1 MVKFIRFLFVCTVIL
16 AIAGCGLVG
25 VTIWYFGRELPDY
38 AQLAHYQ
45 PPIMTRVQAGD
56 GRLLAEYAAERRVFV
71 PIEAIPRRVIEAFV
85 SAEDKNFYT
94 HHGVD
99 PLSIFRAAVTDL
111 GRLRSNRRPIGAS
124 TITQQVAKNMLLS
137 NEVSLTRKIKE
148 VLLATRIEAAMPK
161 ERILELYLNEIYL
174 GSGAYGIAA
183 AALTYFD
190 KSLGDLSLG
199 EAAFLGGLP
208 KAPNRYNP
216 SRYLDAATARRD
228 WVLDRMVEDG
238 FASREAADA
247 AKAQPLIL
255 HHREQADEVKAPYFA
270 EAVRRE
276 LLARYGEKALY
287 GAGLSVRT
295 SLDPRLQ
302 TAADKALR
310 DGLIAY
316 DHGHEGWRGAI
327 ARIDYKGDW
336 AARLAAVPV
345 PAVATDVG
353 WRLAVVL
360 HTTAGEAAIG
370 FADNTTGHIAFSQM
384 RWARPRY
391 HGGGLG
397 PFPRTAGDVV
407 RPGDVV
413 MVAPVG
419 APPEKADLGKRPEGD
434 DTSTEEKPKE
444 VDEQPGAR
452 EHGQKTR
459 TATIPPDPTAFTLCQ
474 VPEVSGALVAMDP
487 HTGRVLAISGG
498 FSFAISQFDR
508 ATQAYRQTG
517 SAIKP
522 FVFLTALE
530 HGFTPSTRV
539 SDAPISLPQGPGLPM
554 WTPTNY
560 EADKFR
566 GPTPLR
572 IGLEQSIDTL
582 TVRLATMIGMDPI
595 AQTIERF
602 GILDHVPHEYAITL
616 GAGATTPLRLTTAYA
631 MIVNG
636 GKHIAPSLIDRVQD
650 RDGRTIWRADNRPC
664 DGCSD
669 VEWRRQPVPM
679 IPDTSEEVADP
690 GSAYQMVTMMQGVVE
705 RGTGDRVKAVGKP
718 IAGKTGTTNDYR
730 DAWFEG
736 FSPDLA
742 AGVYVGYDEPDSLG
756 KDETG
761 GHVAA
766 PIFRDFM
773 IAALKNTPAVDF
785 RIPPG
790 LRLYRVSAAT
800 GLPVSG
806 SEPAIYEAYKP
817 GTEPGQGPKPRTE
830 ASAGDQSTAPDPAA
844 SDTASGD
851 GEPNAAAASPEP
863 GQMSGADQ
871 GPPAGADAPSAAND
885 TGSPPTP
892 PSPPASSSALPT
904 PRGAPAGGT
913 GGLY

>member
-1 MVKFIRFLFVCTVIL
+1 MVKFIRFLFVCAVIL

-25 VTIWYFGRELPDY
+25 ITIWYFGRDLPDY
-38 AQLAHYQ
+38 QALAHYQ

-56 GRLLAEYAAERRVFV
+56 GRLLAEYATERRVFV
-71 PIEAIPRRVIEAFV
+71 PIQAIPKRVIDAFV

-99 PLSIFRAAVTDL
+99 PLSILRAGITDV
-111 GRLRSNRRPIGAS
+111 GRLRSSRRPIGAS

-137 NEVSLTRKIKE
+137 NEVSLARKIKE
-148 VLLATRIEAAMPK
+148 ALLATRIEAAMPK
-161 ERILELYLNEIYL
+161 DRILELYLNEIYL
-174 GSGAYGIAA
+174 GSGAYGVAA

-190 KSLGDLSLG
+190 KPLDDLTLG

-216 SRYLDAATARRD
+216 NHFPDAAQGRRD

-238 FASREAADA
+238 YANRQAADQA
-247 AKAQPLIL
+247 QAQPLTL
-255 HHREQADEVKAPYFA
+255 RRREEAEQVKAPYFA
-270 EAVRRE
+270 EEVRRE
-276 LLARYGEKALY
+276 LLARYGEKVLY
-287 GAGLSVRT
+287 RAGLSVRT

-302 TAADKALR
+302 AAADKALR
-310 DGLIAY
+310 NGLIAY

-327 ARIDYKGDW
+327 AHIDPKGDW
-336 AARLAAVPV
+336 AAHLAVVPV
-345 PAVATDVG
+345 PAVVSDVG

-360 HTTAGEAAIG
+360 RTTPGEAAIG
-370 FADNTTGHIAFSQM
+370 FADGDTGHVAFAQM
-384 RWARPRY
+384 RWARPRRQ
-391 HGGGLG
+391 GGSLG
-397 PFPRTAGDVV
+397 AFPRGAGDVV
-407 RPGDVV
+407 KTGDVV
-413 MVAPVG
+413 MVTPVAVTPTPVEPGKGEAAKDAAGG
-419 APPEKADLGKRPEGD
+419 AKE
-434 DTSTEEKPKE
+434 PKK
-444 VDEQPGAR
+444 DALAAAR
-452 EHGQKTR
+452 
-459 TATIPPDPTAFTLCQ
+459 PDPSAYTLCQ
-474 VPEVSGALVAMDP
+474 VPEVSGALVVMDP
-487 HTGRVLAISGG
+487 HTGRVLALSGG

-522 FVFLTALE
+522 FVFLTALD

-560 EADKFR
+560 EGERFR
-566 GPTPLR
+566 GMTPLR

-582 TVRLATMIGMDPI
+582 TVRLATMIGMDSI
-595 AQTIERF
+595 AKTIERF

-636 GKHIAPSLIDRVQD
+636 GKRVTPTVIDRVQD
-650 RDGRTIWRADNRPC
+650 RNGKTIFRVDDRSC
-664 DGCSD
+664 DGCGD
-669 VEWRRQPVPM
+669 VDWHHQPVPV
-679 IPDTSEEVADP
+679 IPDNREQVADP
-690 GSAYQMVTMMQGVVE
+690 GSAYQLVTMMEGVVQ
-705 RGTGDRVKAVGKP
+705 RGTGDAVKAVGKP

-736 FSPDLA
+736 FSPNLA
-742 AGVYVGYDEPDSLG
+742 AGVYVGYDDPDSLG

-773 IAALKNTPAVDF
+773 ISALANTPAIDF

-800 GLPVSG
+800 GLPVTG

-817 GTEPGQGPKPRTE
+817 GTEPGKNSNLGRQASSNPDDGSPADATGDTGATGGAMNDTGGSDTVVNSGMADSPDA
-830 ASAGDQSTAPDPAA
+830 ASAGNDNSAA
-844 SDTASGD
+844 SSGNSNPGSAS
-851 GEPNAAAASPEP
+851 
-863 GQMSGADQ
+863 
-871 GPPAGADAPSAAND
+871 AGVAAPS
-885 TGSPPTP
+885 
-892 PSPPASSSALPT
+892 SAMLPG
-904 PRGAPAGGT
+904 RGAPASGT

>member
-1 MVKFIRFLFVCTVIL
+1 MVKLIRFLFVCAVIL

-25 VTIWYFGRELPDY
+25 ITIWYFGRDLPDY
-38 AQLAHYQ
+38 QQLAHYQ

-56 GRLLAEYAAERRVFV
+56 GRLLAEYASERRIFV
-71 PIEAIPRRVIEAFV
+71 PIEAIPKRVIDAFV

-94 HHGVD
+94 HHGID
-99 PLSIFRAAVTDL
+99 PVSMIRAAITDV
-111 GRLRSNRRPIGAS
+111 GRLRSARRPIGAS

-137 NEVSLTRKIKE
+137 DEVSLARKIKE

-161 ERILELYLNEIYL
+161 DRILELYLNEIYL
-174 GSGAYGIAA
+174 GSGAYGVAA

-190 KSLGDLSLG
+190 KPLDDLTLD

-216 SRYLDAATARRD
+216 AHFLDAARGRRD

-238 FASREAADA
+238 YATRRAADA
-247 AKAQPLIL
+247 AEAEPIVLRR
-255 HHREQADEVKAPYFA
+255 REAAEEVKAPYFA
-270 EAVRRE
+270 EEVRRQ

-287 GAGLSVRT
+287 GGGFSVRT

-302 TAADKALR
+302 AEADKALR
-310 DGLIAY
+310 QGLIAY

-327 ARIDYKGDW
+327 AHVDPKGDW
-336 AARLAAVPV
+336 ATQLAAVPV
-345 PAVATDVG
+345 PAVVSDVG

-360 HTTAGEAAIG
+360 RTTPAEAAIG
-370 FADNTTGHIAFSQM
+370 FADGDTGHVPFAQM

-397 PFPRTAGDVV
+397 PFPRGAGDVV

-413 MVAPVG
+413 MVAPVAAEPVVNDSENETGKDAVDPGKDAGG
-419 APPEKADLGKRPEGD
+419 AGK
-434 DTSTEEKPKE
+434 DTKKTAASA
-444 VDEQPGAR
+444 VQRGAL
-452 EHGQKTR
+452 
-459 TATIPPDPTAFTLCQ
+459 AFTLCQ
-474 VPEVSGALVAMDP
+474 VPEVSGALVVMDP
-487 HTGRVLAISGG
+487 HTGRVLALSGG

-522 FVFLTALE
+522 FVFLTALD
-530 HGFTPSTRV
+530 HGFTPSTLV

-560 EADKFR
+560 EADRFR

-582 TVRLATMIGMDPI
+582 TVRLATMIGMDSI
-595 AQTIERF
+595 AKTIERF

-616 GAGATTPLRLTTAYA
+616 GAGATTPLRLTAAYA

-636 GKHIAPSLIDRVQD
+636 GKRITPTLIDRIQD
-650 RDGRTIWRADNRPC
+650 RDGKTIFRADDRPC
-664 DGCSD
+664 DGCGD
-669 VEWRRQPVPM
+669 VDWQHQPVPV
-679 IPDTSEEVADP
+679 IPDTREQVADP
-690 GSAYQMVTMMQGVVE
+690 GSAYQLVTMMQGVVE
-705 RGTGDRVKAVGKP
+705 RGTGDAVKAVGKP

-730 DAWFEG
+730 DAWFLG

-742 AGVYVGYDEPDSLG
+742 TGVYVGYDEPDSLG

-773 IAALKNTPAVDF
+773 IDALKDTPAVDF

-806 SEPAIYEAYKP
+806 SGPAIYEAYKP
-817 GTEPGQGPKPRTE
+817 GTEPGKGRYVASE
-830 ASAGDQSTAPDPAA
+830 ASSNSGEAEGSPVDSASGPASSDPGNADTGSGGGDAGPAA
-844 SDTASGD
+844 SG
-851 GEPNAAAASPEP
+851 
-863 GQMSGADQ
+863 GA
-871 GPPAGADAPSAAND
+871 G
-885 TGSPPTP
+885 
-892 PSPPASSSALPT
+892 PSPGVAESSPGGAPAPNSAMLP

>member
-1 MVKFIRFLFVCTVIL
+1 MVKLTRFLFVCAVIL

-25 VTIWYFGRELPDY
+25 VTIWYFGRDLPDY
-38 AQLAHYQ
+38 QQLAHYQ

-71 PIEAIPRRVIEAFV
+71 PIQAIPKRVIDAFV
-85 SAEDKNFYT
+85 SAEDKNFYS

-99 PLSIFRAAVTDL
+99 PLSIIRAAITDV

-137 NEVSLTRKIKE
+137 NEVSLARKIKE
-148 VLLATRIEAAMPK
+148 ILLATRIEAAMPK
-161 ERILELYLNEIYL
+161 DRILELYLNEIYL
-174 GSGAYGIAA
+174 GAGAYGVAA
-183 AALTYFD
+183 ASLTYFD
-190 KSLGDLSLG
+190 KSLGDLTLG

-216 SRYLDAATARRD
+216 ARFSDAATARRD

-238 FASREAADA
+238 FVSSTAADA
-247 AKAQPLIL
+247 AKAQPIVL
-255 HHREQADEVKAPYFA
+255 HRRREADQVKAPYFA
-270 EAVRRE
+270 EEVRRE

-302 TAADKALR
+302 AAADKALR
-310 DGLIAY
+310 AGLIAY

-327 ARIDYKGDW
+327 AHVDPKGDW
-336 AARLAAVPV
+336 ATRLAAVPV

-353 WRLAVVL
+353 WRLALVL
-360 HTTAGEAAIG
+360 RTTPGEAAIG
-370 FADNTTGHIAFSQM
+370 FADGDTGHIPFSQM

-391 HGGGLG
+391 HNGTLG
-397 PFPRTAGDVV
+397 PFPRSAGDVV
-407 RPGDVV
+407 KPGDVV
-413 MVAPVG
+413 MVTP
-419 APPEKADLGKRPEGD
+419 APPPPTKGDLANDRSGD
-434 DTSTEEKPKE
+434 S
-444 VDEQPGAR
+444 
-452 EHGQKTR
+452 GQAKKT
-459 TATIPPDPTAFTLCQ
+459 AAAAPAPDPSVFTLCQ

-487 HTGRVLAISGG
+487 HTGRVLALSGG

-522 FVFLTALE
+522 FVFLTALD
-530 HGFTPSTRV
+530 HGFTPSTLV

-554 WTPTNY
+554 WSPTNY
-560 EADKFR
+560 EADRFR

-595 AQTIERF
+595 AKTIERF

-616 GAGATTPLRLTTAYA
+616 GAGATTPLRLTTAYS

-636 GKHIAPSLIDRVQD
+636 GERITPTLIDRVQD
-650 RDGRTIWRADNRPC
+650 RNGKTIFRADNRPC
-664 DGCSD
+664 DGCTD
-669 VEWRRQPVPM
+669 VEWRHQPVPV
-679 IPDTSEEVADP
+679 IPDTREQVADP
-690 GSAYQMVTMMQGVVE
+690 GSCYQLVTMMQGVVE
-705 RGTGDRVKAVGKP
+705 RGTGTAVKAVGKP
-718 IAGKTGTTNDYR
+718 IAGKTGTTNDFR

-742 AGVYVGYDEPDSLG
+742 AGVYVGYDVPDSLG

-773 IAALKNTPAVDF
+773 IAALKNTPAIDF

-806 SEPAIYEAYKP
+806 NEPAIYEAYKP
-817 GTEPGQGPKPRTE
+817 GTEPGKNPNLASQSAAGDEDASPGTASDDAGSSDAE
-830 ASAGDQSTAPDPAA
+830 ASDAG
-844 SDTASGD
+844 G
-851 GEPNAAAASPEP
+851 GE
-863 GQMSGADQ
+863 
-871 GPPAGADAPSAAND
+871 AG
-885 TGSPPTP
+885 
-892 PSPPASSSALPT
+892 PASSGTNAAPGGGGNSAMLP